1 MPPCMVKRLK
11 ISKPM
16 IPEVAADQS
25 IGRIGVNRDTIPE
38 EIWERIVQQI
48 ANMISDGLNLDP
60 NIGDKEHL
68 AEADRNTRYILDINR
83 IGN

>member
-1 MPPCMVKRLK
+1 
-11 ISKPM
+11 M
-16 IPEVAADQS
+16 IPEVAAEQS
-25 IGRIGVNRDTIPE
+25 IGRIGKNCDKIPV
-38 EIWERIVQQI
+38 EIWDLIVQEF
-48 ANMISDGLNLDP
+48 AKMISIGLNLDP

>member
-1 MPPCMVKRLK
+1 MVKRLK

-48 ANMISDGLNLDP
+48 ANMISDGLDLNP
-60 NIGDKEHL
+60 NTGNPTHL
-68 AEADRNTRYILDINR
+68 AEADRNTRAILGMNQ